1 MSHTYWN
8 RAGERTRTERSSRVL
23 WRWQCKER
31 TKLLKTRNVWAG
43 RWQIPD
49 SPSESSSY
57 SSLKASFLIQRM
69 QSPPIVPFMLLCGT
83 TCKDNGLPQ
92 EAQVTLL
99 LLCLHLHAVVS
110 QGLTICW
117 ELLLLE
123 MHIAWTVSIGGIA
136 HFAPHFC
143 VPNTWNG
150 GMQQGSLGRTNV
162 FSWNIFWSCSWSG
175 RWMCYIHKCL

>member
-8 RAGERTRTERSSRVL
+8 RAGERTRTERSSREL

-57 SSLKASFLIQRM
+57 SSLKASLLTQRM
-69 QSPPIVPFMLLCGT
+69 QNPPIVPFTLLCGT
-83 TCKDNGLPQ
+83 TCNDKGLPQ

-99 LLCLHLHAVVS
+99 LLCLHLHAVFS
-110 QGLTICW
+110 QGLTTCW

-123 MHIAWTVSIGGIA
+123 IHSARTGSIGGIA
-136 HFAPHFC
+136 HFAHYLC
-143 VPNTWNG
+143 VPITWNG
-150 GMQQGSLGRTNV
+150 GKRDAARE
-162 FSWNIFWSCSWSG
+162 C
-175 RWMCYIHKCL
+175 RKD